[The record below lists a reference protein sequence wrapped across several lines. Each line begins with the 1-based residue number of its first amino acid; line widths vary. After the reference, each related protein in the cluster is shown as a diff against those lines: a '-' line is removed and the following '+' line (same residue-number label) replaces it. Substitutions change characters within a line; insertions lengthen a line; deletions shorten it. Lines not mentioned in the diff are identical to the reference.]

1 MTLRDSVDAR
11 GRGQNGRV
19 RPDVVDE
26 LEEFV
31 RRGGV
36 WDPDDLDALVLL
48 LEDEAVQ
55 EHDPIPHL
63 LAQPLRA
70 LRVRLGMGDIMPRM
84 ANDVEGILYPRI
96 WKVMEAARDGLPD
109 GELRTRIEVL
119 NRRLSRRLVEERP

>member
-1 MTLRDSVDAR
+1 VDAP
-11 GRGQNGRV
+11 GSGNNVPV
-19 RPDVVDE
+19 RPELVDE

-36 WDPDDLDALVLL
+36 WEASDLDQLVRH
-48 LEDEAVQ
+48 LESEAEEQ
-55 EHDPIPHL
+55 HDPIPHL

-70 LRVRLGMGDIMPRM
+70 LRVRLSMGEMTARM

>member
-1 MTLRDSVDAR
+1 MRAEL
-11 GRGQNGRV
+11 
-19 RPDVVDE
+19 VDE

-36 WDPDDLDALVLL
+36 WDAEDLDALILK
-48 LEDEAVQ
+48 LESESEDRQ
-55 EHDPIPHL
+55 DPIPHL

-70 LRVRLGMGDIMPRM
+70 LLVRLSMGDVPPRT

-119 NRRLSRRLVEERP
+119 NRRLSRRLVEERPG